1 MDKKRYKDLV
11 NIYTPKENK
20 IYNILKA
27 FIIGGFLGIIGQFVI
42 DLLITY
48 GEIPKNE
55 ASTYMIIILIFF
67 ASLFTAMGFF
77 DTLVGKARAG
87 LIIPITGFAHAMT
100 SSALEYKKEGLV
112 QGIGANIFKLS
123 GSVILYGVVAAYVF
137 GIIRY
142 ILLGG

>member
-55 ASTYMIIILIFF
+55 ASTYMIIILIFI

-77 DTLVGKARAG
+77 DTLVGKA
-87 LIIPITGFAHAMT
+87 
-100 SSALEYKKEGLV
+100 
-112 QGIGANIFKLS
+112 
-123 GSVILYGVVAAYVF
+123 
-137 GIIRY
+137 
-142 ILLGG
+142 